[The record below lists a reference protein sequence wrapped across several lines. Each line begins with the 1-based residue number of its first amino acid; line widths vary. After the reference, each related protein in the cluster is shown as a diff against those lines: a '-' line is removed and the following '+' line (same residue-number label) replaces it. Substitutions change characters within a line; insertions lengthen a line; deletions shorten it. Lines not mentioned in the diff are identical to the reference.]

1 MTNQPA
7 TEALLAYIR
16 DVAGCTTGWP
26 TYRPDRI
33 VVIDH
38 ATSPSLD
45 AFVPNA
51 TLQSTTPRK
60 QEENSQKTK
69 NKLNDEQ
76 PKCYRTK
83 KEAMT
88 PYYKAKKQTTLNN
101 PSHNM
106 TEKQKK
112 GNQ

>member
-1 MTNQPA
+1 MYYR
-7 TEALLAYIR
+7 LACIP
-16 DVAGCTTGWP
+16 TGS
-26 TYRPDRI
+26 YS

-51 TLQSTTPRK
+51 TQQPTTPKK
-60 QEENSQKTK
+60 QEENSQQTKSKT
-69 NKLNDEQ
+69 NDEQ

-88 PYYKAKKQTTLNN
+88 PYYKTKKTNN
-101 PSHNM
+101 
-106 TEKQKK
+106 TQ
-112 GNQ
+112 